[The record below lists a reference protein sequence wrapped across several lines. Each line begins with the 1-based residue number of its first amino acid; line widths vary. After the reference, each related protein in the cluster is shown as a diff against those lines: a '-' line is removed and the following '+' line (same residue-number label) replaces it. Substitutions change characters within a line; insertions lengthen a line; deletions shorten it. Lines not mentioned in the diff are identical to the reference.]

1 MADEEKNVEQ
11 AEAQQPVDQ
20 TIDAPQAEEA
30 AAEEAPA
37 EEAEAPAEA

>member
-11 AEAQQPVDQ
+11 ADAQQPVDQ

-30 AAEEAPA
+30 AAPAQSEE
-37 EEAEAPAEA
+37 